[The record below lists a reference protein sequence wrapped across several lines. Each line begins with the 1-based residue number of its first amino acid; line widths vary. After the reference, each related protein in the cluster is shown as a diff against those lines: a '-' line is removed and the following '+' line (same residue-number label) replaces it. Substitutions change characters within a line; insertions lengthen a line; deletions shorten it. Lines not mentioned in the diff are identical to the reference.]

1 MKIIGKIILI
11 LASSFS
17 YLSLIIL
24 IIIIGILSAKVKGN
38 KKEVALK
45 NCFKG
50 RYSFFNNNI
59 IIEIKGIKHNI

>member
-45 NCFKG
+45 NCLKEDIHFL
-50 RYSFFNNNI
+50 I
-59 IIEIKGIKHNI
+59 IILLLK

>member
-24 IIIIGILSAKVKGN
+24 IIIIGILSSKVKGN

-50 RYSFFNNNI
+50 RY
-59 IIEIKGIKHNI
+59 